1 MIAKDASVANIE
13 LLNDSAPSVAESAP
27 FGAVLDAMRSSES
40 GMLRLVADD
49 DAGRTCGVISRRS
62 LLAACSNLF
71 PQLQES
77 TELTVTCPAGHYS
90 ASAIAHAVEDAD
102 AHLLNLN
109 VTHGTL
115 PNSETTVELRVNHS
129 RGIMVARSLSRYGY
143 ETVAMHSSDSGAADV
158 TTAQRANALL
168 HLLEI

>member
-1 MIAKDASVANIE
+1 MIAKDASTANIE
-13 LLNDSAPSVAESAP
+13 LLEKNSPVVSESAQ
-27 FGAVLDAMRSSES
+27 FGAVLDAMRSSS
-40 GMLRLVADD
+40 TGMLRLVADD
-49 DAGRTCGVISRRS
+49 DAGKTCGMISRES

-71 PQLQES
+71 PQLQDS

-129 RGIMVARSLSRYGY
+129 RGIMVARSLLRYGY
-143 ETVAMHSSDSGAADV
+143 ETVAMHSSETGAADV
-158 TTAQRANALL
+158 TTAQRANAVL
-168 HLLEI
+168 HLLGI

>member
-1 MIAKDASVANIE
+1 MTAKDAYTANIE
-13 LLNDSAPSVAESAP
+13 LLDENCPIVSESAQ
-27 FGAVLDAMRSSES
+27 FGAVLEAMRNSRS

-49 DAGRTCGVISRRS
+49 DRCKTSGAISRES

-109 VTHGTL
+109 VIHGTL
-115 PNSETTVELRVNHS
+115 PNSDTTVELRVNHS
-129 RGIMVARSLSRYGY
+129 RGIMVARSLFRYGY
-143 ETVAMHSSDSGAADV
+143 ETVAMHSSESAAADD
-158 TTAQRANALL
+158 TTAQRASALL
-168 HLLEI
+168 HLLEM